1 MTPREPGDMFDHDE
15 RPTSDQP
22 LHGERRSTAK
32 PLAITVAVF
41 LVLGVL
47 YWLGTFL
54 INAK

>member
-15 RPTSDQP
+15 RPTVDQP
-22 LHGERRSTAK
+22 LHGERRSTIK
-32 PLAITVAVF
+32 PLALTVAVF